1 MDEDK
6 EETQAVRVEDATVDD
21 PSRMVCLW
29 HGGAIGQ
36 IVEGE
41 GRRGKREEGG
51 GKTVEGGGKVLL
63 ALPAILTEATT

>member
-36 IVEGE
+36 NCRGRREKGEE
-41 GRRGKREEGG
+41 GRGRREDCGRRRQG
-51 GKTVEGGGKVLL
+51 
-63 ALPAILTEATT
+63 LPAILTEATT